1 MRVCSCGSV
10 YNGETKKKIINRSIE
25 HQQESIKCNWSSL
38 EQPECQGMHKE
49 MPEPIWMVTPQ
60 TLSMKNRY
68 FDWKVRE
75 SLEIDINFR
84 YGQDK
89 VLSRDSANFFKTNAW
104 KPLLK
109 KMKTLHWNL
118 TSFCIKDGSALFF
131 DQFDKGLNQCG
142 RNITVSVIKLLQWFW
157 PILIFNI
164 YQS

>member
-1 MRVCSCGSV
+1 
-10 YNGETKKKIINRSIE
+10 
-25 HQQESIKCNWSSL
+25 
-38 EQPECQGMHKE
+38 
-49 MPEPIWMVTPQ
+49 MVTPQ

-109 KMKTLHWNL
+109 KMKTLH
-118 TSFCIKDGSALFF
+118 
-131 DQFDKGLNQCG
+131 
-142 RNITVSVIKLLQWFW
+142 
-157 PILIFNI
+157 
-164 YQS
+164 